1 MFALTFPFSVSS
13 SFIAISH
20 GHYRPAQPVRPLCEH
35 SGVKVEREGEFDR
48 QKERKRE
55 KDWKSRRQWALNQTA

>member
-48 QKERKRE
+48 QKERERE
-55 KDWKSRRQWALNQTA
+55 RKTGKAGGGGL